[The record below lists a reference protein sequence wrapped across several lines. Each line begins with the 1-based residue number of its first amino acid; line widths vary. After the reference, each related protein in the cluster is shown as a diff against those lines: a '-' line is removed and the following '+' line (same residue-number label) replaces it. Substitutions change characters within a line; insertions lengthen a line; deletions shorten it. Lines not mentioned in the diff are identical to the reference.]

1 MSQICQVLLTQLAIS
16 TAAIAQRIIVA
27 DFMTGIAGEQLDLP
41 CLFIYNETSL
51 RVVQATWLKR
61 GEGTDENIAVYN
73 PLFGMS
79 YPTRSGRIRF
89 HNATSGN
96 CTLTVHPLK
105 LEDQGVYSCEV
116 NVFPSGKFESRTEL
130 KVLVRPIGHAIAMPT
145 EIGRS
150 EAPVANCTAANGKPA
165 ADVTWIAKLQGRVT
179 STQRENPNGT
189 VTVFSQYRII
199 PSRKANGQNVT
210 CVVSHDALTAPLS
223 LPVTLSVLY
232 PPDVRIIGYDGNWQI
247 NQHNVSL
254 SCLADANPPATS
266 YHWTMSSGV
275 VPERARI
282 AGDQLIIDQV
292 DYSVNGTWI
301 CEATNELGKGRGE
314 IVIVVREP
322 DSLRAGKLYGST
334 IVFIVTGTI
343 IGTLIIIVSL
353 AIVIAKKQKT
363 IEDGKSDARPI
374 TRKRS
379 HITVFATLNLNVL
392 DGASSSKTEVNE
404 TGATVNADVN
414 VN

>member
-130 KVLVRPIGHAIAMPT
+130 KVL
-145 EIGRS
+145 
-150 EAPVANCTAANGKPA
+150 
-165 ADVTWIAKLQGRVT
+165 D
-179 STQRENPNGT
+179 
-189 VTVFSQYRII
+189 
-199 PSRKANGQNVT
+199 
-210 CVVSHDALTAPLS
+210 
-223 LPVTLSVLY
+223 